1 MCLAVPTR
9 IVWMEGEEAEA
20 EIGGVRRRMSIALT
34 PEARVG
40 DYVLIHAGFAISVL
54 DEQEARESLE
64 IFRELEAVEG
74 EMLKGE
80 R

>member
-1 MCLAVPTR
+1 MCLAVPTK
-9 IVWMEGEEAEA
+9 IVSIEGEEAEA
-20 EIGGVRRRMSIALT
+20 EIGGVRRRISIALT

-74 EMLKGE
+74 EILKDE